1 MANFSHWRLSNLNE
15 AKPPFN
21 PDAEKGH
28 KPLVKGVLIRDSNG
42 DRINTSTVSTVASTC
57 PPVP

>member
-1 MANFSHWRLSNLNE
+1 MANFGHWRLSNLNE
-15 AKPPFN
+15 AKPPVN

-28 KPLVKGVLIRDSNG
+28 KLRVKGVLIQDSNG
-42 DRINTSTVSTVASTC
+42 DRITSTVSTVASTC